1 MNKKYLKLI
10 ITELLVIIL
19 VMVIFFIVKSNY
31 IYNISPLCFFKENFD
46 IYCPSCGGTR
56 CIINLINGN
65 ILDAFLYNPFIFII
79 VIYLFL
85 LNIIYILNTIF
96 NKKILKFLYP
106 KSYFIILFIFTWI
119 VFTIYRNIGL

>member
-10 ITELLVIIL
+10 IIELFLVTLFVI
-19 VMVIFFIVKSNY
+19 IFFIVKSNY
-31 IYNISPLCFFKENFD
+31 IYNISPSCFFKENFD

-79 VIYLFL
+79 IIYLFC
-85 LNIIYILNTIF
+85 LNIIYIINTVF
-96 NKKILKFLYP
+96 DKNILKCLHP
-106 KSYFIILFIFTWI
+106 KPYFIILFVLIWI
-119 VFTIYRNIGL
+119 VFTIYKNVQ

>member
-10 ITELLVIIL
+10 IIELLIIIL
-19 VMVIFFIVKSNY
+19 VIVIFFTVKSNY
-31 IYNISPLCFFKENFD
+31 IYNISSSCFFKDTYN

-56 CIINLINGN
+56 CIVNLINGN

-85 LNIIYILNTIF
+85 LNIIYIINTIF
-96 NKKILKFLYP
+96 NKKILKFLYIKP
-106 KSYFIILFIFTWI
+106 YFIILFIFTWI
-119 VFTIYRNIGL
+119 IFTIYRNIQ